1 MQHTEN
7 KPYMI
12 RMLLN
17 GIKGKQHKFG
27 TERGLLLLR
36 SAFMCQD
43 FSSLQAALEHPAG

>member
-1 MQHTEN
+1 MQHIEN

-17 GIKGKQHKFG
+17 DIKGKQHKFG
-27 TERGLLLLR
+27 PERALLLLR

-43 FSSLQAALEHPAG
+43 FSSTQAAYERPAG